1 MLSSLVGSE
10 MCIRDS
16 PKTEPNRT
24 PLYNTWGEAYRAE
37 LWMFE
42 IDVELR
48 NLRSISKTEL
58 IWSFAWWDILYLSLF
73 VWRPESK
80 MGQKCPILERLFA
93 KRVEKTEQNGAPC
106 PTMSSACPNGPKWDR
121 SVPSRNVYLPKK
133 VKKPEKNGTPCH
145 TMSSACPNGPIC
157 PFLSEGPIPILFQ
170 VFLKGR

>member
-1 MLSSLVGSE
+1 
-10 MCIRDS
+10 
-16 PKTEPNRT
+16 
-24 PLYNTWGEAYRAE
+24 
-37 LWMFE
+37 
-42 IDVELR
+42 
-48 NLRSISKTEL
+48 
-58 IWSFAWWDILYLSLF
+58 
-73 VWRPESK
+73 

-133 VKKPEKNGTPCH
+133 VKKLEKNGTPCP